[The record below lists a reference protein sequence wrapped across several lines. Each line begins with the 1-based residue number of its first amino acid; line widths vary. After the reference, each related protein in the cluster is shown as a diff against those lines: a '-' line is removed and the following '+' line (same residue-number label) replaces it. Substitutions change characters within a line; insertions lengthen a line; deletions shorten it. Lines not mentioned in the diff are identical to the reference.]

1 MKKTVAIGLA
11 CALALGVMP
20 LAACDPAASEEEQL
34 LNSLI
39 AENGIETGEVNVEVK
54 ASASFMGQ
62 STRSSSKQQIIMGE
76 DGADVYVEAYDGS
89 SYLYRLSF
97 VREEGTYSTRAS
109 ESNFKS
115 DYCSTM
121 LNRLEQ
127 GDLVLEYTEGEM
139 SDIVG
144 DIGIDMEAFDSKT
157 GTTLVRNALLLCDGS
172 VEKTENGYS
181 LAYELDDAVEA
192 LCEELLPI
200 AKELD
205 KKENLTVS
213 QLLDGKGKSLLN
225 RLLKDITGRELNE
238 MIGAI
243 GMPDPKDKESAA
255 DYLRRALKTEQ
266 NGEIPG
272 NETVRDAL
280 SEMGLPIDDSEK
292 FEDAVKEFEE
302 DGANEIGALIM
313 TAMGVSGVQETEI
326 KTTFTFD
333 GNKKFTGFS
342 VVMTGKGN
350 YFGADLS
357 ASVKLGA
364 MAKASRPLADVTKFY
379 RNGAPFWTDQSGRDA
394 AYIQM
399 SVYDKANDHVIG
411 TSMTAY
417 VDYEIKGDRLHVVI
431 DDDAAE
437 GFYIKDFYIE
447 CTFDLTKQ
455 TEQYESKFGTVTMT
469 QSDEN
474 EHGGY
479 ETLMI
484 EYRWT
489 KNEEDAVYPEP
500 YETYCW
506 FSFIH
511 FEKAYEKI
519 PVTR

>member
-1 MKKTVAIGLA
+1 MKKTLAIGLA

-20 LAACDPAASEEEQL
+20 LTACVSSEEEQL
-34 LNSLI
+34 LDSLI
-39 AENGIETGEVNVEVK
+39 AESGIETGEVNVEVK
-54 ASASFMGQ
+54 ATASFMGQ
-62 STRSSSKQQIIMGE
+62 STRSSSKQQIIVDENGT
-76 DGADVYVEAYDGS
+76 DVYTETYDGS

-97 VREEGTYSTRAS
+97 AREEGTYSLRVSEERFRA
-109 ESNFKS
+109 
-115 DYCSTM
+115 DYFSTL
-121 LNRLEQ
+121 LNQLEQ
-127 GDLVLEYTEGEM
+127 GDRVVEFTEGEM

-144 DIGIDMEAFDSKT
+144 DIGIDMETFDSKA
-157 GTTLVRNALLLCDGS
+157 GTTLARNALLLCDGS
-172 VEKTENGYS
+172 VEKTESGYS

-200 AKELD
+200 AKEID
-205 KKENLTVS
+205 KNEKLTVS
-213 QLLDGKGKSLLN
+213 QLLDGKGKSLFN

-243 GMPDPKDKESAA
+243 GMPEPKDKESAA
-255 DYLRRALKTEQ
+255 DYLRRALKTETD
-266 NGEIPG
+266 GEIPG

-280 SEMGLPIDDSEK
+280 SDMGFPIDSNEK

-302 DGANEIGALIM
+302 DGANGIGALIM
-313 TAMGVSGVQETEI
+313 TAMGVTGVQEAEI
-326 KTTFTFD
+326 VMTFTFD

-342 VVMTGKGN
+342 ASMAGEGN
-350 YFGADLS
+350 YYGADLS

-379 RNGAPFWTDQSGRDA
+379 QNGAPHWTDQSGRDA
-394 AYIQM
+394 AYIKM
-399 SVYDKANDHVIG
+399 SVYDEANDHVIG

-437 GFYIKDFYIE
+437 GFYVKDFYIE
-447 CTFDLTKQ
+447 YTFDLTKQ
-455 TEQYESKFGTVTMT
+455 TEQYESKFGTLIMT

-489 KNEEDAVYPEP
+489 KNDEDAVYPEP

-506 FSFIH
+506 YAFIH
-511 FEKAYEKI
+511 FEKEYEKI